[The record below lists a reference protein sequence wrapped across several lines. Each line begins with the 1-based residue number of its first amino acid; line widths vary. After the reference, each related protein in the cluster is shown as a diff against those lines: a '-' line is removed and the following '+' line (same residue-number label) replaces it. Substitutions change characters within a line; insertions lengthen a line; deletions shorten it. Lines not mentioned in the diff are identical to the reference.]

1 MTKSPVLPVDL
12 HERNGLNGEAQ
23 YWTNL
28 CRQLRLS
35 LNLTQKEMAARLGIN
50 QATLSRWERGLT
62 EPQFESRELIQALA
76 QGQGLGAVDDLENVV
91 RVSPFPMLLMDHHNR
106 VVAASERSGFTPGL
120 PVIEQTPLER
130 QSKGKAFLERLRV
143 EGFWDHRCTSLD
155 YLAVIDGQVRRAVV
169 SPVVLR
175 GEVYALVQKEW

>member
-1 MTKSPVLPVDL
+1 MTKNTARPMEA
-12 HERNGLNGEAQ
+12 HERDGLGGESR

-28 CRQLRLS
+28 CRKLRLS
-35 LNLTQKEMAARLGIN
+35 LNLTQKEMAVRLGIN

-62 EPQFESRELIQALA
+62 EPQFESRGLIQALA

-120 PVIEQTPLER
+120 PVIDQTPPER
-130 QSKGKAFLERLRV
+130 QSKGEAFLERLRA
-143 EGFWDHRCTSLD
+143 EGFWDHHCGSLD
-155 YLAVIDGQVRRAVV
+155 YMAEIDGEVRRAVV

>member
-1 MTKSPVLPVDL
+1 MTKNPVLPIDANK
-12 HERNGLNGEAQ
+12 RDGLSGEAL
-23 YWTNL
+23 YWANL
-28 CRQLRLS
+28 CRKMRLS
-35 LNLTQKEMAARLGIN
+35 LNLTQKEMAVRLGIN

-62 EPQFESRELIQALA
+62 EPQFESRELIQAMA

-106 VVAASERSGFTPGL
+106 VVAASKRSGFTPGL
-120 PVIEQTPLER
+120 PVIDQTPLER
-130 QSKGKAFLERLRV
+130 QSKGEAFL
-143 EGFWDHRCTSLD
+143 
-155 YLAVIDGQVRRAVV
+155 ARRAVV